1 MKKAPPC
8 FLRIS
13 KFELLCIIVAKKLG
27 FFKHGNIPFYWV
39 KVGPI
44 SGKTWDKSLGSRDVI
59 SCAKHSRSSQQTA
72 ERLRISKGFHNT
84 TEETTGNFTTTI
96 MSDCEDF
103 FARPASPVELF
114 ALIGTAPSMS
124 PLLTVSPFE
133 SWPARSSEMHG
144 TQCRC
149 LRRTEPLRKACPL
162 PTQTLFQGKTVHRYT
177 RSQDCVGA
185 TITNFFFPP
194 YLHAQLMTS
203 LHLSHILGQTPP
215 TLEPV
220 YRRLASN
227 SRPLFV

>member
-1 MKKAPPC
+1 
-8 FLRIS
+8 
-13 KFELLCIIVAKKLG
+13 
-27 FFKHGNIPFYWV
+27 
-39 KVGPI
+39 
-44 SGKTWDKSLGSRDVI
+44 
-59 SCAKHSRSSQQTA
+59 
-72 ERLRISKGFHNT
+72 
-84 TEETTGNFTTTI
+84 

-185 TITNFFFPP
+185 TNTIFFFPP
-194 YLHAQLMTS
+194 YLRAQLMTS
-203 LHLSHILGQTPP
+203 LHPVASVLAARKMSHILGQTPP